1 MFIEIVSSVIISII
15 LFTFSEQ
22 ITYVY
27 ELEDNAREIL
37 SIILKL
43 KAIQLPINSIGYIPK
58 NILKIETKTN
68 KIWIATVISS
78 VINILGDI
86 LSVKFGYNEVG
97 IYVATIISS
106 LINTTLLLIFSR
118 YKLYKIS
125 FNYIKQI
132 LYFAKDLIF
141 NKIIQRIVNIYYTHV
156 ASSFGTNIY
165 AIHCVCAT
173 IIDTL
178 CEITEGYYSG
188 LLVEYAND
196 IENKRENLLK
206 KVDNIEIWGLIFAIL
221 SIPIVI
227 YPLWFVL
234 GNNVPWNECNP
245 YIWLYSIEFI
255 ATVAG
260 CNYRAYLS
268 ANKDTKSISMMAFIG
283 GICVRVPLCFFICKY
298 SIGIIGLSVVCGI
311 DRSVRA
317 IYLRI
322 YIKIKKHL
330 KIQ

>member
-125 FNYIKQI
+125 F
-132 LYFAKDLIF
+132 
-141 NKIIQRIVNIYYTHV
+141 
-156 ASSFGTNIY
+156 
-165 AIHCVCAT
+165 
-173 IIDTL
+173 
-178 CEITEGYYSG
+178 
-188 LLVEYAND
+188 
-196 IENKRENLLK
+196 
-206 KVDNIEIWGLIFAIL
+206 
-221 SIPIVI
+221 
-227 YPLWFVL
+227 
-234 GNNVPWNECNP
+234 
-245 YIWLYSIEFI
+245 
-255 ATVAG
+255 
-260 CNYRAYLS
+260 
-268 ANKDTKSISMMAFIG
+268 
-283 GICVRVPLCFFICKY
+283 
-298 SIGIIGLSVVCGI
+298 
-311 DRSVRA
+311 
-317 IYLRI
+317 
-322 YIKIKKHL
+322 
-330 KIQ
+330 